1 VLTEGEPL
9 SKEHRFRLRG
19 YTVMTIGLFLVS
31 HLTAYFTLLDIT
43 RCQAYPIA
51 YLDVA
56 TIHLALYGLLAVL
69 YLIAW
74 IEVIRMLYVR
84 WWPHWGTLAPK
95 TNVFEA
101 ARPALPMQLRM
112 FIAVGL
118 IAYFTITSCE
128 SFAPGNEPSSDWSV
142 GVFVAIMG
150 SFVGAYGSWLVRVL
164 EPFGSIASS
173 KTP

>member
-19 YTVMTIGLFLVS
+19 YTVMAIGLFLVS
-31 HLTAYFTLLDIT
+31 HFFAYNPVFRIC

-51 YLDVA
+51 NVDVA
-56 TIHLALYGLLAVL
+56 TVRLALYGSLALL

-101 ARPALPMQLRM
+101 AQTHLPVHLRV
-112 FIAVGL
+112 FIVLAIIVFL
-118 IAYFTITSCE
+118 SITSCAKFE
-128 SFAPGNEPSSDWSV
+128 PGRLPSLGSNVGIFA
-142 GVFVAIMG
+142 AIMG
-150 SFVGAYGSWLVRVL
+150 SFVGAYGAWFIRVL
-164 EPFGSIASS
+164 EPFGAIPPSR
-173 KTP
+173 TL